1 MRALKVVMAM
11 SLDGFVSDIEGS
23 NGWMFTGDQA
33 AMAWKVDAVS
43 NAGLHIMGS
52 RTFRAMAGFW
62 PTAISPFAAPMNR
75 IPKAVFTR
83 QGPAI
88 LQAAPAANAPQ
99 TSATEAQVA
108 ALQPGG
114 ESWAE
119 AYVAGGDLA
128 DEVAR
133 LKADDGPPIVAH
145 GGAAFVRSLIARN
158 LVDEYALLVYPLA
171 LGQGLPIFSE
181 LTGKRHLALVDTT
194 AFPSGAVAQTYRA
207 M

>member
-88 LQAAPAANAPQ
+88 LQAAAAATAPQ
-99 TSATEAQVA
+99 TNANQAQVA

-181 LTGKRHLALVDTT
+181 LTGKRQLALVGTT

-207 M
+207 V

>member
-1 MRALKVVMAM
+1 MAM

-194 AFPSGAVAQTYRA
+194 AFPSGVVAQTYRA
-207 M
+207 V

>member
-88 LQAAPAANAPQ
+88 LQAAAAAKAPQ
-99 TSATEAQVA
+99 TSATGAQVA

-181 LTGKRHLALVDTT
+181 LTGKRQLALVGTT
-194 AFPSGAVAQTYRA
+194 AFPSGVVAQTYRA
-207 M
+207 V

>member
-11 SLDGFVSDIEGS
+11 SIDGFVSDIEGS

-33 AMAWKVDAVS
+33 AVAWKVDAVS

-52 RTFRAMAGFW
+52 RTFRAMANFW

-88 LQAAPAANAPQ
+88 LQAAAATKAPQ

-181 LTGKRHLALVDTT
+181 LTGKRQLALAGTT
-194 AFPSGAVAQTYRA
+194 AFPSGVVAQTYRA
-207 M
+207 V

>member
-88 LQAAPAANAPQ
+88 LQAAAAATAPQ
-99 TSATEAQVA
+99 TNANQAQVA

-181 LTGKRHLALVDTT
+181 LTGKRQLALAGTT

-207 M
+207 V